1 MNIIG
6 VIPARMGSTRFPG
19 KPMKKIHGMPM
30 IGHCYHRTAMALGV
44 DATYVAT
51 CDIEIAEYINSIG
64 GRAIMTSNTHT
75 RATTRTAEA
84 LEKIEQETDEKVDIV
99 VMVQGDEPLIL
110 PETIRE
116 VTPEFKDKSVNIVN
130 IMSRLTTEESFKDV
144 NNVKVVIANN
154 NDALYYSREPI
165 PSPWKGWEDIPRYMQ
180 TGIIAFRRDILIAF
194 NAMKETQ
201 LEQIE
206 SIDMN
211 RVLETGGKIR
221 MVLTEATTIGV
232 DVLEE
237 LNEVEK
243 ILVGDKIM
251 GAYIQL

>member
-30 IGHCYHRTAMALGV
+30 IGHCYHRTAIALGV

-130 IMSRLTTEESFKDV
+130 IMSRLATEESFKDV
-144 NNVKVVIANN
+144 NNVKVVVANN

-180 TGIIAFRRDILIAF
+180 TGIIAFRRNTLIAF
-194 NAMKETQ
+194 NTMEETQ

-243 ILVGDKIM
+243 MLVGDKVM
-251 GAYIQL
+251 GSYIQL

>member
-19 KPMKKIHGMPM
+19 KPMKKIHGIPM

>member
-30 IGHCYHRTAMALGV
+30 IGHCYHRTAKALGV

-51 CDIEIAEYINSIG
+51 CDIEIAEYINLIG
-64 GRAIMTSNTHT
+64 GHAIMTSSTHT

-84 LEKIEQETDEKVDIV
+84 LEKIEQETGEKVDIV

-232 DVLEE
+232 DVVEE
-237 LNEVEK
+237 LKEVEK

>member
-1 MNIIG
+1 MNTIG
-6 VIPARMGSTRFPG
+6 VIPARMQATRFPG

-30 IGHCYHRTAMALGV
+30 IGHCYHRTAIALGV

-51 CDIEIAEYINSIG
+51 CDIEIAKYIDSIG
-64 GRAIMTSNTHT
+64 GHVIMTSNTHT

-84 LEKIEQETDEKVDIV
+84 LEKIEQETDERVDII

-110 PETIRE
+110 PETIKQ
-116 VTPEFKDKSVNIVN
+116 VTPEFKNKSVSIVN
-130 IMSRLTTEESFKDV
+130 IMSRLATEESFKDV
-144 NNVKVVIANN
+144 NNVKVVTANN
-154 NDALYYSREPI
+154 NDALYFSREPI

-180 TGIIAFRRDILIAF
+180 TGIIAFRRDTLIEF

-243 ILVGDKIM
+243 ILAGDKIM
-251 GAYIQL
+251 GSYT

>member
-1 MNIIG
+1 MNTIG

-64 GRAIMTSNTHT
+64 GHAIMTSNTHT

>member
-19 KPMKKIHGMPM
+19 KPMKKIHGIPM

-64 GRAIMTSNTHT
+64 GHAIMTSNTHT

-243 ILVGDKIM
+243 ILVEDKIM

>member
-6 VIPARMGSTRFPG
+6 IIPARMDSTRFPG

-30 IGHCYHRTAMALGV
+30 IGHSYHRTAIALGV

-64 GRAIMTSNTHT
+64 GNAIMTSNTHT
-75 RATTRTAEA
+75 RASTRTAEA
-84 LEKIEQETDEKVDIV
+84 LEKIEQEKDEKVDIV
-99 VMVQGDEPLIL
+99 VMVQGDEPLVL
-110 PETIRE
+110 PETIKQ
-116 VTPEFKDKSVNIVN
+116 VIPEFKDKSASIVN
-130 IMSRLTTEESFKDV
+130 IMSRLATQESFKDV
-144 NNVKVVIANN
+144 NNVKVVVANN
-154 NDALYYSREPI
+154 NDALYFSREPI

-180 TGIIAFRRDILIAF
+180 TGIIAFRRDSLIAF

-211 RVLETGGKIR
+211 RVLETGSKIR
-221 MVLTEATTIGV
+221 MVLTEAITIGV

-237 LNEVEK
+237 LDEVKK

-251 GAYIQL
+251 GSYI

>member
-6 VIPARMGSTRFPG
+6 IIPARMGSSRFPG

-30 IGHCYHRTAMALGV
+30 IGHCYHRTAIALGV

-64 GRAIMTSNTHT
+64 GHAIMTSNTHT

-130 IMSRLTTEESFKDV
+130 IMSRLATEESFKDV
-144 NNVKVVIANN
+144 NNVKVVVANN

-180 TGIIAFRRDILIAF
+180 TGIIAFRRNTLIAF
-194 NAMKETQ
+194 NTMEETQ

-243 ILVGDKIM
+243 MLVGDKVM
-251 GAYIQL
+251 GSYIQL

>member
-243 ILVGDKIM
+243 ILVGDKVM

>member
-30 IGHCYHRTAMALGV
+30 IGHCYHRTAIALGV

-84 LEKIEQETDEKVDIV
+84 LEKIEQETGEKVDIV

-130 IMSRLTTEESFKDV
+130 IMSRLATEESFKDV
-144 NNVKVVIANN
+144 NNVKVVVANN

-180 TGIIAFRRDILIAF
+180 TGIIAFRRNTLIAF
-194 NAMKETQ
+194 NTMEETQ

-243 ILVGDKIM
+243 MLVGDKVM
-251 GAYIQL
+251 GSYIQL

>member
-6 VIPARMGSTRFPG
+6 IIPARMGSSRFPG

-30 IGHCYHRTAMALGV
+30 IGHCYHRTAIALGV
-44 DATYVAT
+44 NATYVAT

-64 GRAIMTSNTHT
+64 GRAVMTSNTHT

-84 LEKIEQETDEKVDIV
+84 LEKIEQETGKKSDIV

-110 PETIRE
+110 PETIKE
-116 VTPEFKDKSVNIVN
+116 VVPEFNDKSVNIVN
-130 IMSRLTTEESFKDV
+130 IMSRLTTKESFKDV
-144 NNVKVVIANN
+144 NNVKVVVANN
-154 NDALYYSREPI
+154 NDALYFSRESI
-165 PSPWKGWEDIPRYMQ
+165 PSPWKGWKDVPKYMQ
-180 TGIIAFRRDILIAF
+180 TGIIAFKRDTLIAF

-221 MVLTEATTIGV
+221 MVLTEAVTIGV
-232 DVLEE
+232 DVPED

-243 ILVGDKIM
+243 MLVGDEVIKS
-251 GAYIQL
+251 YI

>member
-1 MNIIG
+1 
-6 VIPARMGSTRFPG
+6 
-19 KPMKKIHGMPM
+19 
-30 IGHCYHRTAMALGV
+30 
-44 DATYVAT
+44 
-51 CDIEIAEYINSIG
+51 
-64 GRAIMTSNTHT
+64 
-75 RATTRTAEA
+75 
-84 LEKIEQETDEKVDIV
+84 
-99 VMVQGDEPLIL
+99 MVQGDEPLIL

>member
-1 MNIIG
+1 MNTIG
-6 VIPARMGSTRFPG
+6 VIPSRMGSSRFPG

-30 IGHCYHRTAMALGV
+30 IGHCYHRTAIALGV

-64 GRAIMTSNTHT
+64 GHVIMTSNTHN

-84 LEKIEQETDEKVDIV
+84 LEKIEQEKGEKVDIV

-110 PETIRE
+110 PETIKQ
-116 VTPEFKDKSVNIVN
+116 VVPEFKDKSVSIVN
-130 IMSRLTTEESFKDV
+130 IMSRLATQESFKDV
-144 NNVKVVIANN
+144 NNVKVVVANN
-154 NDALYYSREPI
+154 NDALYFSREPI

-180 TGIIAFRRDILIAF
+180 TGIIAFRRDSLIAF
-194 NAMKETQ
+194 NALKETQ

-221 MVLTEATTIGV
+221 MVLTEAMTIGV

-237 LNEVEK
+237 LDEVKK

-251 GAYIQL
+251 VSYI